1 MNTQDNKKE
10 PIADCDIE
18 NFKMIAEHFRQDLRE
33 FWNRANFYLVTNT
46 GLFSAFL
53 LVYPSLV
60 EAHLAIVLTVPVL
73 GIIIAS
79 LWFGV
84 LRGALFWISQWRE
97 QIKNLSKQLDRF
109 QCYFKV
115 ESMMDERKLKSPSN
129 LTQVVPIAFIGAW
142 VTILI
147 IIIYEAL

>member
-1 MNTQDNKKE
+1 MNTQDNKK
-10 PIADCDIE
+10 PVTDCDIE

-60 EAHLAIVLTVPVL
+60 EDHLAIVLVVPVL
-73 GIIIAS
+73 GIIIAL

-84 LRGALFWISQWRE
+84 LRGALFWIKEWRQ
-97 QIKNLSKQLDRF
+97 QIKNLSKELDRF

-115 ESMMDERKLKSPSN
+115 ESLMDEHKLKSPSH
-129 LTQVVPIAFIGAW
+129 LTQFVPIAFIGAW

-147 IIIYEAL
+147 IITYEAL